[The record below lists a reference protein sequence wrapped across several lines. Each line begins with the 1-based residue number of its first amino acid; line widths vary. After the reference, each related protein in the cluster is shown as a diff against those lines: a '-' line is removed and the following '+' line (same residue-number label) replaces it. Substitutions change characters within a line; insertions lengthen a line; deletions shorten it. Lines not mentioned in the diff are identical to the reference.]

1 MLAIQ
6 NNQTPIYSRK
16 KLATS
21 IVDLLNNDVSRPGL
35 FLTAPRRTGKSTF
48 LSNDLV
54 PLLKS
59 EGALVIY
66 ADLWEDKTKD
76 PGMVIA
82 EALQQA
88 VRDESGVVWK
98 NSQKVGMSKLRFGG
112 IELDL
117 NAIGTPKGASFAK
130 IITTLSTESQKPII
144 LIIDEAQAALG
155 TEMGQN
161 ALFALK
167 AARDAMFRGQNQG
180 FRLIATGSNTDLL
193 QDMVVSKKQAFYD
206 ATLEKLPT
214 LGLSYLKWRLAQ
226 LPQKA
231 ELPMPALQESFQ
243 ALGYRPD
250 SLRRVLLKL
259 PKSSTDYGRALLSL
273 TQDELKN
280 EHQSFIAKLDSLQP
294 FEVDMLK
301 RMWKE
306 KTKFSPFSA
315 TTLQSY
321 QDQYG
326 LKVAK
331 VDVQRT
337 LEEFKKEGLVVRI
350 GHGQWVV
357 DEVNPKWLSA
367 YQLPT
372 PSAQPGP
379 SP

>member
-1 MLAIQ
+1 MML
-6 NNQTPIYSRK
+6 
-16 KLATS
+16 
-21 IVDLLNNDVSRPGL
+21 
-35 FLTAPRRTGKSTF
+35 
-48 LSNDLV
+48 
-54 PLLKS
+54 
-59 EGALVIY
+59 
-66 ADLWEDKTKD
+66 
-76 PGMVIA
+76 
-82 EALQQA
+82 
-88 VRDESGVVWK
+88 
-98 NSQKVGMSKLRFGG
+98 
-112 IELDL
+112 
-117 NAIGTPKGASFAK
+117 
-130 IITTLSTESQKPII
+130 
-144 LIIDEAQAALG
+144 
-155 TEMGQN
+155 
-161 ALFALK
+161 
-167 AARDAMFRGQNQG
+167 
-180 FRLIATGSNTDLL
+180 
-193 QDMVVSKKQAFYD
+193 AFYD

-226 LPQKA
+226 LPQKS

-243 ALGYRPD
+243 ALGCRPD

-301 RMWKE
+301 RICKE

-337 LEEFKKEGLVVRI
+337 LEEFRKEGLVVRI
-350 GHGQWVV
+350 GHGQWIL
-357 DEVNPKWLSA
+357 DDVNPKWLSA
-367 YQLPT
+367 YQIST
-372 PSAQPGP
+372 AQPGP